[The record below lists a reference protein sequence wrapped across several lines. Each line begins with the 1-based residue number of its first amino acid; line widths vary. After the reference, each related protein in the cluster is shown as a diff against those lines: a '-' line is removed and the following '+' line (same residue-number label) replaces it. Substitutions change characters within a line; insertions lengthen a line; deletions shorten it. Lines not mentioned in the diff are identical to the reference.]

1 MPRHTTTSRSRSSRS
16 TNSRQ
21 SSSSSSSAQ
30 ARADDSHLQ
39 QDVALQPLTSTSS
52 STARSTVSP
61 SHAQAWGAPYPP
73 DPSLDQGQG
82 QVQGQGHVLPPYQA
96 PAVGDS
102 QTLLTTASAAAP
114 AVAPSPV
121 LVRDQHAGQ
130 SSSVSQ
136 LEPPVA
142 AVTPALELELQP
154 FVAVTAAEEEDDN
167 ADSDREALDASDL
180 GFLAPQTT
188 EGTLDMASKKTPF
201 LRSAATRP
209 DAAPYGSVSLT
220 PSRNNSP
227 AGSDRWDPDAHQLRH
242 VPDTM
247 RSETSRTSRTSR
259 RSTLTKQ
266 SSSRLSEE
274 IDGAVLVSGL
284 EGRLGVSEPAP
295 AGVLEESMKDDYSE
309 DGALLD
315 DASSTASESEYQ
327 ENSPHEAVRA
337 SVPPTDNTTLS
348 INTPRMWCLSVLFSI
363 LGSSTNLFFS
373 LRYPSVAI
381 TPVIALLLVHP
392 LGHLWDFLLKRPYD
406 PEEEFVDGVRTTS
419 ISEDGHIHHK
429 TKMITSW
436 RRWLAQGR
444 WNEKEHTCVYVSSNV
459 AFGFAFA
466 TDVIVEQTQFYN
478 QEAPIVYQLLLTIST
493 QILGYGFAGLTR
505 RFLVRPSGMIW
516 PGTLMSAAMFSTL
529 HKQENKPAGG
539 WTISRW
545 KFFYIV
551 WTVSFLFYFLP
562 GLLMPAL
569 SYFNVITWF
578 APKNVV
584 IANLFG
590 VSSGLG
596 LFPLTF

>member
-1 MPRHTTTSRSRSSRS
+1 MPRHTTTSRSRS

-61 SHAQAWGAPYPP
+61 SHAWGHLTRLIRL
-73 DPSLDQGQG
+73 SIK
-82 QVQGQGHVLPPYQA
+82 
-96 PAVGDS
+96 
-102 QTLLTTASAAAP
+102 TLLTTASAAAP
-114 AVAPSPV
+114 GVAPSPV
-121 LVRDQHAGQ
+121 LLRDQHAGQ
-130 SSSVSQ
+130 PSSVSVSQ

-142 AVTPALELELQP
+142 AVTPALELQP
-154 FVAVTAAEEEDDN
+154 FVAVTATAADD
-167 ADSDREALDASDL
+167 DSDQEALDASDL

-284 EGRLGVSEPAP
+284 EGRLGVAEPTP

-392 LGHLWDFLLKRPYD
+392 SDIFG
-406 PEEEFVDGVRTTS
+406 
-419 ISEDGHIHHK
+419 IS
-429 TKMITSW
+429 
-436 RRWLAQGR
+436 
-444 WNEKEHTCVYVSSNV
+444 Y
-459 AFGFAFA
+459 
-466 TDVIVEQTQFYN
+466 
-478 QEAPIVYQLLLTIST
+478 
-493 QILGYGFAGLTR
+493 
-505 RFLVRPSGMIW
+505 
-516 PGTLMSAAMFSTL
+516 
-529 HKQENKPAGG
+529 
-539 WTISRW
+539 
-545 KFFYIV
+545 
-551 WTVSFLFYFLP
+551 
-562 GLLMPAL
+562 
-569 SYFNVITWF
+569 
-578 APKNVV
+578 
-584 IANLFG
+584 
-590 VSSGLG
+590 
-596 LFPLTF
+596 